1 MKREASKKPCR
12 AARLLGAAF
21 FVGSGVALSG
31 CSSSLPEL
39 PSLFGAKEEARLP
52 GTRVSVLKSE
62 EGDITSSIEAKGPV
76 TLPPAQ
82 TNVSWSQPG
91 GAPSN
96 APGHLA
102 IAGAVKSVW
111 TASAGEGSSKRSRL
125 IAVPIVYD
133 NKVYTLDSEGNVAAT
148 SAANGGSVWRVSLKP
163 EKERGRAG
171 YGGGLAADDGRIYA
185 ATGFGTVV
193 ALDAGSGRVIWSKVL
208 GIPIRQSP
216 TVAEGRIF
224 VVNSDSQLYA
234 LSAQDG
240 SELWT
245 ASGLPEGAAI
255 LSNASP
261 AVSGNIV
268 IVPYPSGEVAAFD
281 VKTGAPKWSESMGGG
296 DITTSLSGIGMVARP
311 VVDRDTV
318 FAVSRGGRLT
328 ATAKDSGERLWAR
341 EISASQTPWVAGDML
356 FVVDVSGKL
365 LALTRKDG
373 KIKWVAALPD
383 SGTWSGPVLAGGKLW
398 LASSK
403 GLLVGVDA
411 TTGNIASQ
419 SDVGAPVLI
428 TPVVANNRLYVL
440 TDKARLIAMN

>member
-1 MKREASKKPCR
+1 
-12 AARLLGAAF
+12 
-21 FVGSGVALSG
+21 
-31 CSSSLPEL
+31 
-39 PSLFGAKEEARLP
+39 
-52 GTRVSVLKSE
+52 
-62 EGDITSSIEAKGPV
+62 
-76 TLPPAQ
+76 
-82 TNVSWSQPG
+82 
-91 GAPSN
+91 
-96 APGHLA
+96 
-102 IAGAVKSVW
+102 
-111 TASAGEGSSKRSRL
+111 
-125 IAVPIVYD
+125 
-133 NKVYTLDSEGNVAAT
+133 
-148 SAANGGSVWRVSLKP
+148 VWRVSLKP

-261 AVSGNIV
+261 AVSGNVV